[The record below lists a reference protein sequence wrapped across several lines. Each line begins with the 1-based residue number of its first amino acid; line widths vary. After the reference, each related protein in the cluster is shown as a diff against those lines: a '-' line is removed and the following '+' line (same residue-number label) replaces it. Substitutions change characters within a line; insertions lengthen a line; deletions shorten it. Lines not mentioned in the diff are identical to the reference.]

1 MNAELKELI
10 ALQNAD
16 TAIRRTEAE
25 LNAIPQRRAEI
36 EQEFE
41 QRAFEFRAVELK
53 RDEAAATRARLEIEI
68 AEARQQAER
77 SERNLMSSQNEK
89 DYAAAIRESDA
100 VRKHISTLES
110 QTLEQMEMLEAS
122 EKELAERAP
131 QVAVLREETNQKLK
145 ELDEGARAGEERL
158 MDLRKERER
167 LVASLPKSTT
177 AVYSRIST
185 RIRGGVAV
193 AEARNYSCTACLIT
207 LRPQVMSAIRRG
219 DEIVMCE
226 NCSRILY
233 YVPSEQTQKA
243 TT

>member
-1 MNAELKELI
+1 MNAELQELI

-36 EQEFE
+36 EGEFE

-53 RDEAAATRARLEIEI
+53 RDEAAAARARLEEEA
-68 AEARQQAER
+68 AEARTQAER

-89 DYAAAIRESDA
+89 DYAAAIRELDA
-100 VRKHISTLES
+100 ARKHISTLET
-110 QTLEQMEMLEAS
+110 QTLEHMESLEAA
-122 EKELAERAP
+122 EKELGEREP
-131 QVAVLREETNQKLK
+131 QVAILREETNTKLK
-145 ELDEGARAGEERL
+145 ELETQMGAQEERL
-158 MDLRKERER
+158 ESLRQERKR
-167 LVASLPKSTT
+167 LEISLPKSTL
-177 AVYSRIST
+177 AVYNRIST

-193 AEARNYSCTACLIT
+193 SEARNYSCTACLIT
-207 LRPQVMSAIRRG
+207 LRPQVMAAIRRG